1 MKIRVACVAL
11 GTILLGSV
19 SLFSQESDNSPHST
33 PYESRR
39 SIEDLNM
46 VGTDTHMPPF
56 SESLLG
62 TDSAFRRSWYRHG
75 ALLRMNVSGSYT
87 QNVLAGP
94 VSASQQAYIG
104 ERPYGS
110 LMSNPIFT
118 ADLRQL
124 HLRDAQLNISG
135 GFFWVSWEKAGPS
148 AVALQ
153 SLYLYKA
160 FADRRV
166 ELKFGYLANSF
177 EYMGREVGGSTA
189 AGAQGVYAVLPYEV
203 GLSHSPSVSPAFNLR
218 VALPSHVYVK
228 AGIQRSLDPG
238 GGQVT
243 IDRNSTGF
251 RFLVKGDKMLLIDEV
266 GYRRDAAPGKRET
279 WLRAG
284 SMYNTTSYPNSRTG
298 GKDSG
303 NYCAYLLADRQL
315 TGDSPEHPAAGVYGG
330 ATAMV
335 VPRDRNV
342 YTQYYE
348 FRLYRKGTFRAR
360 PADMVSLVSSHSV
373 YSSYTT
379 RNLVAEG
386 KTVWRNS
393 SSVTGSYSIH
403 VSRGNFVSLGL
414 SYVAGPAV
422 TPKVDNALTFGVVS
436 TIFF

>member
-1 MKIRVACVAL
+1 
-11 GTILLGSV
+11 
-19 SLFSQESDNSPHST
+19 
-33 PYESRR
+33 
-39 SIEDLNM
+39 M
-46 VGTDTHMPPF
+46 VGTNTHMPPF

-75 ALLRMNVSGSYT
+75 VLLRMNVSGSYS
-87 QNVLAGP
+87 QNLLAVP
-94 VSASQQAYIG
+94 VPASDQAYIG

-110 LMSNPIFT
+110 LMSNPILT

-160 FADRRV
+160 FAEKRV
-166 ELKFGYLANSF
+166 ELKFGYLTNSF

-203 GLSHSPSVSPAFNLR
+203 GLSRSPVATPAFNLR
-218 VALPSHVYVK
+218 IAGPANTYVK
-228 AGIQRSLDPG
+228 AGIQRSIDPG

-251 RFLVKGDKMLLIDEV
+251 RFLVHGDKMLLIDEV
-266 GYRRDAAPGKRET
+266 GYRRYASPGKHET

-284 SMYNTTSYPNSRTG
+284 SMYNTTPYPNSRTG

-303 NYCAYLLADRQL
+303 NYCVYLLADRQL
-315 TGDSPEHPAAGVYGG
+315 TGDSPEHPTAGVYSG

-335 VPRDRNV
+335 VPTDRNV
-342 YTQYYE
+342 YTRYYE

-360 PADMVSLVSSHSV
+360 LADMVSLVSSHTD
-373 YSSYTT
+373 YSDYTLS
-379 RNLVAEG
+379 NLRAAG
-386 KTVWRNS
+386 KTVWNNS
-393 SSVTGSYSIH
+393 NSVTGSYSIH
-403 VSRGNFVSLGL
+403 VSRGNFLSLGL